1 MKKYNEILIQVNE
14 DFGTE
19 FPLLNHMIT
28 GINYQLQKYNDNF
41 YELSKESIAHAI
53 RQNMSISTIMVYY
66 SDIFNISDIEK
77 EQKRF
82 LIDEKF
88 IEKYCQ
94 PSVNYRNRENTEYR
108 LYYHENSYL
117 PYFKNIEDVYN
128 FTYSLS
134 LHESKDYALKLL
146 NFIGLG
152 NFKRYLFKELQLT
165 NDVYYLSTELRKII
179 EIDDNNNLVYTDK
192 EVIGSNHYRMYR
204 LCNHTKHMF
213 NVYDI
218 NYIEVI
224 GFGIVIDHEEILE
237 NYYYSNSE
245 SNFYVTEDYYY
256 DNRYEEEEEEEE
268 EVYLRSYHNNQSL
281 THTFN
286 NESLFRIGFEV
297 EKEDFDI
304 LQSISIN
311 DFESETNYRK
321 ESDGSLCSDSG
332 FELISPIYE
341 MNTEK
346 IIQHISE
353 NRIIVNHLN
362 ASANYRTCGT
372 HINISKIDES
382 GFSLYPYIENYLPML
397 YAMYPNRTKTDYCK
411 AKSKENIKNDNEKY
425 QAVKIHDNRIEL
437 RIFPVVHSAKQLFFR
452 LQLVELML
460 KNPIENFTEFTKVF
474 EWYFKPFLLGSKV
487 YDSEKLSKLQTRIS
501 HYAIKYNFLEDSEDS
516 ENQFFDN

>member
-1 MKKYNEILIQVNE
+1 MKTYIEILTQVE
-14 DFGTE
+14 IDFPY
-19 FPLLNHMIT
+19 FNKLNQHFIT
-28 GINYQLQKYNDNF
+28 GVNHRLQRYNDNF
-41 YELSKESIAHAI
+41 YELSKHSIGEVVNRNMNIVDVMNHYSNFIHESFQHIELI
-53 RQNMSISTIMVYY
+53 RLKYDVNFVDKHCIFVNHEISA
-66 SDIFNISDIEK
+66 
-77 EQKRF
+77 
-82 LIDEKF
+82 
-88 IEKYCQ
+88 
-94 PSVNYRNRENTEYR
+94 ENR
-108 LYYHENSYL
+108 LYYNNHSNI
-117 PYFKNIEDVYN
+117 PYYGNYNDIYN
-128 FTYSLS
+128 FCNIYSIKT
-134 LHESKDYALKLL
+134 SKIDLMKLV
-146 NFIGLG
+146 NFVGIGNIKKYMFGKL
-152 NFKRYLFKELQLT
+152 ELT
-165 NDVYYLSTELRKII
+165 NDIYFVNTQLCRVV
-179 EIDDNNNLVYTDK
+179 EIDENNELVYTEK
-192 EVIGSNHYRMYR
+192 QVIHSNAYRNYR
-204 LCNHTKHMF
+204 LCNHTQYM
-213 NVYDI
+213 YDVFEI
-218 NYIEVI
+218 NSVEIE
-224 GFGIVIDHEEILE
+224 GFGYVIDHEEILQ
-237 NYYYSNSE
+237 NYYYSDSE

-256 DNRYEEEEEEEE
+256 DNRYEEEEEKEE